1 MHIAQLRHQLHLPWK
16 KIIIFSAI
24 LSGMTTGQSWSQG
37 LLRNKKN
44 FYGVNQAEY
53 ENRRMHYGF
62 FLAYHNYR
70 YKMAHS
76 NEFVTPRPGTN
87 DEIILAITPS
97 NNSGFGLGIIA
108 NYRFSRFFSIRA
120 LPAVA
125 FYSREVQYLFQN
137 PTSAEI
143 TTGTQTKESTNVELP
158 ILLKYQSERRDNV
171 RMYLVA
177 GLKGSIEANTKRK
190 EGGTEGLN
198 TSNMD
203 LAVEYGAGFDLFYEF
218 VKFSPE
224 LRFSHGLIN
233 VLDPNQNIYSRG
245 ISRLSTHTVSLYLH
259 FE

>member
-1 MHIAQLRHQLHLPWK
+1 MHNAQLRHQLNLYWK
-16 KIIIFSAI
+16 KIIILSALI
-24 LSGMTTGQSWSQG
+24 TGAASGLAWSQG
-37 LLRNKKN
+37 VPKSKRN
-44 FYGVNQAEY
+44 FYGVNQVEY

-70 YKMAHS
+70 YKLEHS

-87 DEIILAITPS
+87 DEIVLAMTPS
-97 NNSGFGLGIIA
+97 NNNGFGIGIIT
-108 NYRFSRFFSIRA
+108 NYRFSRFFSIRV

-125 FYSREVQYLFQN
+125 FYSREVKYLFQN
-137 PTSAEI
+137 PSSGEI
-143 TTGTQTKESTNVELP
+143 TTATQTRESTNVEFP
-158 ILLKYQSERRDNV
+158 VLLKYQSERRDNV

-190 EGGTEGLN
+190 EGGAEGLN
-198 TSNMD
+198 TNNMD

-224 LRFSHGLIN
+224 IRFSHGLIN
-233 VLDPNQNIYSRG
+233 VLEPNQNIYSRG
-245 ISRLSTHTVSLYLH
+245 INRLSTHMVSLYLH